1 MSKDDFQLRDVA
13 LTFKR
18 LEKLL
23 QVSGTAKAHLL
34 TTFADAFDTEVL
46 ADVITNKLHG
56 ESVVWRSGHL
66 ASSLKTKSW
75 ANAKTLIGQ
84 IQAGSAAAP
93 YAAMQ
98 EEGGTQKPSKA
109 QWLTIPL
116 TDIPE
121 ANAILFTDA
130 GVARY
135 GSAEDI
141 EDTFVAKSKSGK
153 MYIFQEEDGDRV
165 PLFQLRKSVKIPGTH
180 YLQGAIDDKA
190 EAVQNKV
197 FRELDLLFDKAMGL

>member
-1 MSKDDFQLRDVA
+1 
-13 LTFKR
+13 
-18 LEKLL
+18 
-23 QVSGTAKAHLL
+23 
-34 TTFADAFDTEVL
+34 
-46 ADVITNKLHG
+46 
-56 ESVVWRSGHL
+56 
-66 ASSLKTKSW
+66 
-75 ANAKTLIGQ
+75 
-84 IQAGSAAAP
+84 
-93 YAAMQ
+93 MQ

-165 PLFQLRKSVKIPGTH
+165 PLFQLRKSVEIPGTH
-180 YLQGAIDDKA
+180 YLQAAIDDKA